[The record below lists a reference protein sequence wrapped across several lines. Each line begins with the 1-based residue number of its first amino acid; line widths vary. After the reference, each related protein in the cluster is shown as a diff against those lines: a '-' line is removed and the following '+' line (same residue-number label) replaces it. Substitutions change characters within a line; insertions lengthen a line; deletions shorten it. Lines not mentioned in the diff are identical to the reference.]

1 MIRTAGWAP
10 GSRANGSFPKGAR
23 RLSEKLPARHPPP
36 HQPSPGGSA
45 SATPPQGGSDCP
57 GNAGVPP
64 ASCPFGRR
72 RASVRCCRQPP
83 CRREQQRPGRRRP
96 MAPFPVDPSAGDGPP
111 GWCQAWCGR
120 DARAPGKLSSHDIV
134 TPRAQN
140 CRSILAPLIVEAGPS
155 VFWSICVYSCPFVVR
170 LHQRSAVFPR
180 MIRTA
185 GWAPGSRANG
195 SFPKGAR
202 QLSEKSPGAHPP
214 PHQPSP
220 GGSASATPPQ
230 GGSDCPGSAGVPPA
244 SCPFGRRRASVRCC
258 RQPPCR
264 REQQRPGRRRAV
276 APFPV
281 DPSGGDGEARL

>member
-1 MIRTAGWAP
+1 
-10 GSRANGSFPKGAR
+10 
-23 RLSEKLPARHPPP
+23 
-36 HQPSPGGSA
+36 
-45 SATPPQGGSDCP
+45 
-57 GNAGVPP
+57 
-64 ASCPFGRR
+64 
-72 RASVRCCRQPP
+72 
-83 CRREQQRPGRRRP
+83 
-96 MAPFPVDPSAGDGPP
+96 
-111 GWCQAWCGR
+111 
-120 DARAPGKLSSHDIV
+120 
-134 TPRAQN
+134 
-140 CRSILAPLIVEAGPS
+140 
-155 VFWSICVYSCPFVVR
+155 
-170 LHQRSAVFPR
+170 

-281 DPSGGDGEARL
+281 DPSGGDGRGCARLGAGGTPALPGSRHCAGGTPALPGSRHCAGGTPALPGSRHRAGGTPALPGSRHRAGETPALPGSCHPMTSSHQGHKIAEVFWCRLSLKEVHLSSGLFVSIRGSSSLTIGRFSSNDPHSGAGASLITSHCLSGKAARQRVGIS